1 LKLLLLSLVILASAF
16 AFCQYGNPKGK
27 SLPEKL
33 QEIENRL
40 IVNHFPEVVHPY
52 QDKKDTSIYNWKHI
66 PSVLCLQ
73 EDVIITEFGA
83 YLFYDGKWNERVV
96 YGQVLWNQ
104 KRIVDEKSAFYLQ

>member
-1 LKLLLLSLVILASAF
+1 MKLLLLSLVILASAF

-52 QDKKDTSIYNWKHI
+52 QD
-66 PSVLCLQ
+66 
-73 EDVIITEFGA
+73 
-83 YLFYDGKWNERVV
+83 
-96 YGQVLWNQ
+96 
-104 KRIVDEKSAFYLQ
+104 